1 MKKSFYAIIAA
12 FVTIVSLSTSC
23 NESTQKRGCWVCGY
37 CEVDELTNSGGYY
50 YNDFYMANGEYF
62 SCVGEAITIHTN
74 NEIYGYYRDRRY
86 DYDLLN
92 DVYATV
98 IVGFYEDKKLKEKVT
113 KEFYIGFDGLHSV
126 TLVDEELSKKI
137 LSHLKDVGNVR
148 IILEG
153 RYGCITDITL
163 SMSKKIII

>member
-1 MKKSFYAIIAA
+1 MKKSFYAIITA

-23 NESTQKRGCWVCGY
+23 NESNQERGWWVCGY

-50 YNDFYMANGEYF
+50 YNDCYKANGEYF
-62 SCVGEAITIHTN
+62 SCVDEAITIHTN
-74 NEIYGYYRDRRY
+74 NEIDGYYRDLD
-86 DYDLLN
+86 DYNLFN
-92 DVYATV
+92 DVYVTA

-113 KEFYIGFDGLHSV
+113 KELDIVFDGLHSV

-137 LSHLKDVGNVR
+137 LNHLKLVGNVR
-148 IILEG
+148 IVLEG

-163 SMSKKIII
+163 PMSKKIII